1 MVLLNADHDL
11 QRFVIYNVH
20 VFVAHKYVDVVYHEM
35 LQLLSVQCNTLH
47 GTEYKITCGL
57 CQVCVSVCLS
67 VCLSVRTGFGG
78 RISRKRLEIEVRF
91 QF

>member
-35 LQLLSVQCNTLH
+35 LQ
-47 GTEYKITCGL
+47 I
-57 CQVCVSVCLS
+57 VCPMQYIAWD
-67 VCLSVRTGFGG
+67 
-78 RISRKRLEIEVRF
+78 RI
-91 QF
+91 